1 MSQEPH
7 GTERKRNIWA
17 PWRMEYIDGLH
28 EGQDDGCFLCRDR
41 DETENDEKNL
51 VLWRGPRTL
60 AVLNRFPYTGG
71 HSMVAPFDHVAGLDD
86 LDGPT
91 MQEMME
97 MVRDLRKLLAH
108 AIHAEGFNIGMNIG
122 RCAGAGLPEHLHI
135 HIVPRWGG
143 DTNFMAVLS
152 DVRVIPQTLA
162 SLFVRLRE
170 ASAEL
175 QLPKLSS

>member
-1 MSQEPH
+1 
-7 GTERKRNIWA
+7 
-17 PWRMEYIDGLH
+17 
-28 EGQDDGCFLCRDR
+28 
-41 DETENDEKNL
+41 
-51 VLWRGPRTL
+51 
-60 AVLNRFPYTGG
+60 
-71 HSMVAPFDHVAGLDD
+71 MVAPFDHVAGLDD